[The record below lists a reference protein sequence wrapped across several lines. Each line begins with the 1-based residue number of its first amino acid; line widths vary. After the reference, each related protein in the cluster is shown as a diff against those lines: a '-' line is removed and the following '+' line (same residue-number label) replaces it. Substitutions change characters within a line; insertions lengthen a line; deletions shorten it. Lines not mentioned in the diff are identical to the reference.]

1 MENKYK
7 ELLKDFACL
16 IADTDR
22 ENFLLKHEL
31 DVTKQKL
38 EKAEAE
44 IEHMQESIAR
54 MIGNLSAE
62 EVDANA

>member
-1 MENKYK
+1 MDKYT
-7 ELLKDFACL
+7 ELLKDFARL

-54 MIGNLSAE
+54 MISNLVAE
-62 EVDANA
+62 EVDVNA

>member
-1 MENKYK
+1 MDKYT
-7 ELLKDFACL
+7 ELLKDFARL
-16 IADTDR
+16 ITDTER

-54 MIGNLSAE
+54 MISNLAAE

>member
-1 MENKYK
+1 MDKYT
-7 ELLKDFACL
+7 EMLKDFARL

-31 DVTKQKL
+31 DVTKKKL

-44 IEHMQESIAR
+44 IEQLQEGIAKVIVR
-54 MIGNLSAE
+54 VNAE
-62 EVDANA
+62 EDVNA